1 MSAIN
6 SPAKKEIGPWMF
18 FMAPLGP
25 LQDREEFISFI
36 RRSSNKTRLK
46 NEQRM
51 CSNGCWCW
59 YECMQIFSKNSEFHL
74 DSRYLAFF
82 SFLAHPYK
90 NVPLLCSMVFNALEC
105 TAMHTIVLLFLF

>member
-18 FMAPLGP
+18 FIAPLGP
-25 LQDREEFISFI
+25 LQNREEFISFI

-51 CSNGCWCW
+51 FKTAGGMDV
-59 YECMQIFSKNSEFHL
+59 YFVLRYIKIFSSKNTSQL
-74 DSRYLAFF
+74 S
-82 SFLAHPYK
+82 
-90 NVPLLCSMVFNALEC
+90 
-105 TAMHTIVLLFLF
+105 I

>member
-51 CSNGCWCW
+51 CW
-59 YECMQIFSKNSEFHL
+59 YECMQIFQCVTAPIPLFQTPQKIGLLKRMVVLEEEIF
-74 DSRYLAFF
+74 YLFF
-82 SFLAHPYK
+82 GS
-90 NVPLLCSMVFNALEC
+90 
-105 TAMHTIVLLFLF
+105 